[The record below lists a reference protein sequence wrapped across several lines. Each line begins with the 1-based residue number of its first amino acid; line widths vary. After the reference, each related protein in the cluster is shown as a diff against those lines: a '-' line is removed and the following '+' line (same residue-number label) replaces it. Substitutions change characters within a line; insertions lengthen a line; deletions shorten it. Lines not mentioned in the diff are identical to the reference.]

1 MATEEK
7 KSYPTMAVK
16 NWFALRK
23 RFKTSI
29 PKEVTANYLASAVG
43 MSILSAQK
51 NILPYLRLTGLID
64 QDGKTTERAV
74 KWRDD
79 SQYQKVCET
88 IREEVYPQELL
99 DLAPPNNLDRNTVQT
114 WFANNTGGGAS
125 QAGKQAVFYM
135 MLCDADLGKE
145 SDVVTPSVKPKAKK
159 AKTSNK
165 SAREKVEDKNNGSSH
180 SKAALHI
187 LPPKKALGN
196 SEIIPQFHFN
206 IQIVLPENATQDT
219 YDNIFKSIA
228 THLLNRREE

>member
-7 KSYPTMAVK
+7 KSYPMMAVK

-23 RFKTSI
+23 KFKISI
-29 PKEVTANYLASAVG
+29 PKEVTANYLSSALG
-43 MSILSAQK
+43 MNTLSAQK

-64 QDGKTTERAV
+64 QDGKTTDKAV

-79 SQYQKVCET
+79 NQYSQVCET

-99 DLAPPNNLDRNTVQT
+99 DLAPPNDLDRNSVQT

-125 QAGKQAVFYM
+125 QAGKQAAFYI
-135 MLCDADLGKE
+135 MLCE
-145 SDVVTPSVKPKAKK
+145 SDLSKEGETKTQSAKPKVKKVNSPKQPKERKVVTKK
-159 AKTSNK
+159 D
-165 SAREKVEDKNNGSSH
+165 VESHSEASLQISSH
-180 SKAALHI
+180 
-187 LPPKKALGN
+187 KKTLGN
-196 SEIIPQFHFN
+196 SEIVPQFHFN

-219 YDNIFKSIA
+219 YDNIFRSIA